1 MEIEAEFCFVCCASV
16 DGPVIDT
23 RRSVCGSERSEQ
35 GTCQEPHSLHKVLRI
50 RCGGAK
56 KKINRL
62 PRCVSSFAAFPKPTK
77 KKKAMDLCANKRVF
91 FASSHLTS
99 IKPAR
104 TTGAL
109 RLVRVSTAS
118 DLGNASHD
126 VGALLIRATYSKQKG
141 SDTTARRGAAQRSL
155 RMASKRA
162 GEPST
167 TMAGP
172 PTLPKVQIPA
182 EHLQILL
189 QRFES
194 LLSSIVGLKEE
205 IAMVP
210 GMDEWPALLHRY
222 TNLLSHAYSL
232 SSSLLSASPH
242 FLPSQLAS
250 FNKVLEAE
258 SENANLY
265 ADASDSNALFGGIM
279 RGGLT
284 NNASDDGVK
293 ATADGLPELNFYD
306 RNNPL
311 PLLLAH
317 PVLPIPDENIN
328 FLGALLRTA
337 PEAEILK
344 EESAL
349 IQSYDAS
356 SVDDLHGDVDAQL
369 ERVQDEISQHDTL
382 ALRALRIWYHLRNA
396 PDEEG
401 NVLNVRERLPLAD
414 DGEAD
419 KDEQDEESGDDS
431 DNDSEDGHEAKRT
444 QLEQRQRRRM
454 ERSCWTADAVSAFL
468 RGHPA
473 VM

>member
-1 MEIEAEFCFVCCASV
+1 M
-16 DGPVIDT
+16 
-23 RRSVCGSERSEQ
+23 
-35 GTCQEPHSLHKVLRI
+35 LRI

-77 KKKAMDLCANKRVF
+77 KKRWICAQTKGFV

-126 VGALLIRATYSKQKG
+126 VGALLIRATIASRKG
-141 SDTTARRGAAQRSL
+141 QTLQLAEERTTIAQDGIEKGRRAFHHHGGPTDAAKGADTRRAPPDPAAKIRVAAL
-155 RMASKRA
+155 VHRR
-162 GEPST
+162 
-167 TMAGP
+167 
-172 PTLPKVQIPA
+172 
-182 EHLQILL
+182 
-189 QRFES
+189 
-194 LLSSIVGLKEE
+194 LKEE

-328 FLGALLRTA
+328 FLGALLRT
-337 PEAEILK
+337 
-344 EESAL
+344 
-349 IQSYDAS
+349 
-356 SVDDLHGDVDAQL
+356 
-369 ERVQDEISQHDTL
+369 
-382 ALRALRIWYHLRNA
+382 
-396 PDEEG
+396 
-401 NVLNVRERLPLAD
+401 
-414 DGEAD
+414 
-419 KDEQDEESGDDS
+419 
-431 DNDSEDGHEAKRT
+431 
-444 QLEQRQRRRM
+444 RQRPK
-454 ERSCWTADAVSAFL
+454 S
-468 RGHPA
+468 
-473 VM
+473 